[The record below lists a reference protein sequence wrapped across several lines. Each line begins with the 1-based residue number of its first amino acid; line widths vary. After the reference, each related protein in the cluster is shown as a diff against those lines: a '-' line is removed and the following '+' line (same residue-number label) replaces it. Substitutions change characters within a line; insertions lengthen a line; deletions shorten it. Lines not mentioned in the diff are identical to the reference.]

1 MSDEDWILLAM
12 LSCIV
17 ILAITI
23 NMGFKLRKAVRQGL
37 TPDDLGYGWQTVV
50 VFAVITTAA
59 LVWFGSLI
67 D

>member
-1 MSDEDWILLAM
+1 MLAM

-17 ILAITI
+17 ILAMTI
-23 NMGFKLRKAVRQGL
+23 NMGFKLRKAIRQGL
-37 TPDDLGYGWQTVV
+37 TPDDLGYGWETVI

-59 LVWFGSLI
+59 LVWLGSLI